1 MDMKKNILALV
12 KTKNKGFSLIELLVV
27 ISIIG
32 VLAGVLLMNF
42 VGVRER
48 AADTKRKNDLVQLKK
63 ALRLYYND
71 NQAYPSN
78 TARFPAGGNFTSVDG
93 SVVYMKDVPEY
104 SEYAVSS
111 DGERFALTIVLDN
124 LSDKDLEN
132 SQDKCSLNLSL
143 LSGFDDEVH
152 YVVCED

>member
-1 MDMKKNILALV
+1 MKKNRLL
-12 KTKNKGFSLIELLVV
+12 KTTKNGFSLIELLVV

-48 AADTKRKNDLVQLKK
+48 AADTRKKNDLVQLKK

-71 NQAYPSN
+71 HQSYPDV
-78 TARFPAGGNFTSVDG
+78 ADLPAEGIFEDSVSG
-93 SVVYMKDVPEY
+93 TVYMKSMPEY
-104 SEYAVSS
+104 GEYSVST
-111 DGERFALTIVLDN
+111 DGESFVLVVKLDN
-124 LSDKDLEN
+124 ESDESIAN
-132 SQDKCSLNLSL
+132 SQSKCATSISA
-143 LSGFDDEVH
+143 SGVSVTIDTATD